1 MINTPYVKKDSVS
14 NYFPVPNAVF
24 DLELHHIE
32 IDIYAYLMRIEN
44 RRTYQCLASYP
55 TIARKLGLSVNT
67 VAKYVAA
74 LEEHGLIRTE
84 RTEIVTKE
92 GLKRNGCLKYTILP
106 IQEAINQSYERQM
119 VKLEEV
125 TERQRVAEELRKQGR
140 VHPCEPLCAAFPG
153 AAGTDTAQ
161 LCLGGFGPVSEAPTR
176 TKVEAG

>member
-44 RRTYQCLASYP
+44 RRTFQCLASYP

-92 GLKRNGCLKYTILP
+92 GLKRNGALKYHIEN
-106 IQEAINQSYERQM
+106 IQYAVDLFHARQLAELQRASNIEKAKITVAKKGIDYRPPEGEQS
-119 VKLEEV
+119 
-125 TERQRVAEELRKQGR
+125 A
-140 VHPCEPLCAAFPG
+140 
-153 AAGTDTAQ
+153 
-161 LCLGGFGPVSEAPTR
+161 
-176 TKVEAG
+176 

>member
-14 NYFPVPNAVF
+14 NYFPVANAVF

-55 TIARKLGLSVNT
+55 TIAKKLGLSVNT

-84 RTEIVTKE
+84 RTEIVTRD

-106 IQEAINQSYERQM
+106 IQNAIDIYHERQLAELQRTADIQKAQALAEKKGVAFRPAM
-119 VKLEEV
+119 VS
-125 TERQRVAEELRKQGR
+125 AEGGDQI
-140 VHPCEPLCAAFPG
+140 G
-153 AAGTDTAQ
+153 A
-161 LCLGGFGPVSEAPTR
+161 
-176 TKVEAG
+176 

>member
-55 TIARKLGLSVNT
+55 TIAKKLGLSVNT

-84 RTEIVTKE
+84 RTGIVTKV

-106 IQEAINQSYERQM
+106 IQNAIDIYHERQLAELQRTADIQK
-119 VKLEEV
+119 VQALAEKKGVEFRPANV
-125 TERQRVAEELRKQGR
+125 STEGGDQI
-140 VHPCEPLCAAFPG
+140 G
-153 AAGTDTAQ
+153 A
-161 LCLGGFGPVSEAPTR
+161 
-176 TKVEAG
+176 

>member
-32 IDIYAYLMRIEN
+32 IDICAYLMRIEN

-55 TIARKLGLSVNT
+55 TIAKKLGLSVNT

-84 RTEIVTKE
+84 RTGIVTKA

-106 IQEAINQSYERQM
+106 IQNAIDIYHERQLAELQRTADIQK
-119 VKLEEV
+119 VQALAEKKGVEFRPANV
-125 TERQRVAEELRKQGR
+125 STEGGDQI
-140 VHPCEPLCAAFPG
+140 G
-153 AAGTDTAQ
+153 A
-161 LCLGGFGPVSEAPTR
+161 
-176 TKVEAG
+176 

>member
-55 TIARKLGLSVNT
+55 TLAKKLGLSVNT

-92 GLKRNGCLKYTILP
+92 GLKRNGCLRYTILP
-106 IQEAINQSYERQM
+106 IQNAVDLFHERQ
-119 VKLEEV
+119 LAEL
-125 TERQRVAEELRKQGR
+125 QRASCIEKAKKT
-140 VHPCEPLCAAFPG
+140 AAKKGIDYKPP
-153 AAGTDTAQ
+153 AGEQSA
-161 LCLGGFGPVSEAPTR
+161 
-176 TKVEAG
+176 

>member
-55 TIARKLGLSVNT
+55 TIAKKLGISVNT

-84 RTEIVTKE
+84 RTEIVTRE
-92 GLKRNGCLKYTILP
+92 GLKRNGCLRYHLLP
-106 IQEAINQSYERQM
+106 IQYAVDLYHECQMAELERTVDVQKARKKAEKLGIEYVPPNTEQS
-119 VKLEEV
+119 
-125 TERQRVAEELRKQGR
+125 A
-140 VHPCEPLCAAFPG
+140 
-153 AAGTDTAQ
+153 
-161 LCLGGFGPVSEAPTR
+161 
-176 TKVEAG
+176 

>member
-1 MINTPYVKKDSVS
+1 MINTPYVKKDSVR
-14 NYFPVPNAVF
+14 NYFPVPNVVF

-32 IDIYAYLMRIEN
+32 IDIYAYLMRIED

-84 RTEIVTKE
+84 RTEIVTRE

-106 IQEAINQSYERQM
+106 IQNAIDLYHERQM
-119 VKLEEV
+119 VKL
-125 TERQRVAEELRKQGR
+125 QRTAAMQKAQALAEKNGIMFRPSDGEQS
-140 VHPCEPLCAAFPG
+140 A
-153 AAGTDTAQ
+153 
-161 LCLGGFGPVSEAPTR
+161 
-176 TKVEAG
+176 

>member
-1 MINTPYVKKDSVS
+1 MMNPLYVKKDPVK

-24 DLELHHIE
+24 DLKLHHIE

-84 RTEIVTKE
+84 RTEVVTKG
-92 GLKRNGCLKYTILP
+92 GLKRNGCLRYTILP
-106 IQEAINQSYERQM
+106 IQNAIDIYHERQM
-119 VKLEEV
+119 IKLHNTAAIQKAQILAEKNGVEFKP
-125 TERQRVAEELRKQGR
+125 VA
-140 VHPCEPLCAAFPG
+140 AA
-153 AAGTDTAQ
+153 AE
-161 LCLGGFGPVSEAPTR
+161 GGDQ
-176 TKVEAG
+176 VEA

>member
-55 TIARKLGLSVNT
+55 TIAKKLGLSVNT

-84 RTEIVTKE
+84 RTGIVTKA

-106 IQEAINQSYERQM
+106 IQNAIDIYHERQLAELQRTADIQK
-119 VKLEEV
+119 VQALAEKKGVEFRPANV
-125 TERQRVAEELRKQGR
+125 STEGGDQI
-140 VHPCEPLCAAFPG
+140 G
-153 AAGTDTAQ
+153 A
-161 LCLGGFGPVSEAPTR
+161 
-176 TKVEAG
+176 

>member
-24 DLELHHIE
+24 DLKLHHIE

-84 RTEIVTKE
+84 RTEIVTRD
-92 GLKRNGCLKYTILP
+92 GLKRNGCLRYTILP
-106 IQEAINQSYERQM
+106 IQNAIDLYHERQM
-119 VKLEEV
+119 LALQRSADIQKVQALAEKKGVEFRPANV
-125 TERQRVAEELRKQGR
+125 STEGGDQI
-140 VHPCEPLCAAFPG
+140 G
-153 AAGTDTAQ
+153 A
-161 LCLGGFGPVSEAPTR
+161 
-176 TKVEAG
+176 

>member
-1 MINTPYVKKDSVS
+1 MINTPYVKKDSDR
-14 NYFPVPNAVF
+14 NYYPDPNSVF

-44 RRTYQCLASYP
+44 RRTFQCLASYP

-106 IQEAINQSYERQM
+106 IQNAIDLYHERQM
-119 VKLEEV
+119 IKL
-125 TERQRVAEELRKQGR
+125 QRTAAIQKAQTLAEKSGVEFRPTTVSMEGGDQI
-140 VHPCEPLCAAFPG
+140 G
-153 AAGTDTAQ
+153 A
-161 LCLGGFGPVSEAPTR
+161 
-176 TKVEAG
+176 

>member
-55 TIARKLGLSVNT
+55 TIAKKLGLSVNT

-84 RTEIVTKE
+84 RTEIVTRD
-92 GLKRNGCLKYTILP
+92 GLKRNGCLRYTILP
-106 IQEAINQSYERQM
+106 IQNAIDLYHERQM
-119 VKLEEV
+119 LALQRSADIQKAQALAEKKGVDFRPAMV
-125 TERQRVAEELRKQGR
+125 STEGGDQI
-140 VHPCEPLCAAFPG
+140 G
-153 AAGTDTAQ
+153 A
-161 LCLGGFGPVSEAPTR
+161 
-176 TKVEAG
+176 

>member
-44 RRTYQCLASYP
+44 RCTFQCLASYP

-106 IQEAINQSYERQM
+106 IQNAINLYHERQM
-119 VKLEEV
+119 LKL
-125 TERQRVAEELRKQGR
+125 QRTAAIQKAQTLAEKKGVEFRPATVSMEGGDQI
-140 VHPCEPLCAAFPG
+140 G
-153 AAGTDTAQ
+153 A
-161 LCLGGFGPVSEAPTR
+161 
-176 TKVEAG
+176 

>member
-1 MINTPYVKKDSVS
+1 MDLSSHEGGTGMINTPYVKKDSVS

-55 TIARKLGLSVNT
+55 TIAKKLGLSVNT

-92 GLKRNGCLKYTILP
+92 GLKRNGCLRYTILP
-106 IQEAINQSYERQM
+106 IQNAVDLFHERQLAELQRASDIEKAKKIA
-119 VKLEEV
+119 VKKGIDYKPPEGE
-125 TERQRVAEELRKQGR
+125 QSA
-140 VHPCEPLCAAFPG
+140 
-153 AAGTDTAQ
+153 
-161 LCLGGFGPVSEAPTR
+161 
-176 TKVEAG
+176 